1 MKSRYCFCASSVA
14 SDLSFEL
21 VIGNLV
27 TVVGE
32 QGLIAMGTAFGD
44 FDSESFNDGDGDDR
58 GRELAEYRYDFPLG
72 ICPRADVKLPC
83 VLAPFSWL
91 FAPLLDGTIL

>member
-1 MKSRYCFCASSVA
+1 
-14 SDLSFEL
+14 
-21 VIGNLV
+21 V

-32 QGLIAMGTAFGD
+32 RGLKAMGTAFGD
-44 FDSESFNDGDGDDR
+44 FDSESFNDGDGDDG
-58 GRELAEYRYDFPLG
+58 GREIAEYDFPLG

-91 FAPLLDGTIL
+91 FAPLLDGTILFMIVENICVMCLSTSL